1 MAREVRQFQVTVAT
15 GTTTTA
21 PQVTALTMPARIVR
35 RVTVRVPP
43 GPRGVVGFQL
53 ASGGVPFIPYNTGGW
68 LVADDATIPLDLVG
82 AIDTGAW
89 QLIAYNTGT
98 YTHDL
103 FLTFE
108 LDPVQDVAAQGMVTQ
123 YIPPGQLAN

>member
-15 GTTTTA
+15 GTSTAA
-21 PQVTALTMPARIVR
+21 PQVTSLAMPARKVR

-43 GPRGVVGFQL
+43 GPSGKVGFQL
-53 ASGGVPFIPYNTGGW
+53 ASGGQPFIPYNANAW
-68 LVADDATIPLDLVG
+68 IVADDATIPLDLVG

-108 LDPVQDVAAQGMVTQ
+108 LDPVQDLAQPLFGGV
-123 YIPPGQLAN
+123 YIPADQLQG

>member
-15 GTTTTA
+15 GTTATN
-21 PQVTALTMPARIVR
+21 PQKTDLSMPARIVR

-43 GPRGVVGFQL
+43 GPRGNVGFQL
-53 ASGGVPFIPYNTGGW
+53 GSGGQPFIPYNPGQW
-68 LVADDATIPLDLVG
+68 VVADDATIPLDLAG
-82 AIDTGAW
+82 AIDSGAW

-103 FLTFE
+103 FVTFE
-108 LDPVQDVAAQGMVTQ
+108 LDLVQEVGATQPVAQ
-123 YIPPGQLAN
+123 YIPADQLNA